1 MSDTVSGALYALTYL
16 ILMTKCGAVTGL
28 QGSTEP

>member
-16 ILMTKCGAVTGL
+16 ILMTKYGVVTGV
-28 QGSTEP
+28 QGSTER